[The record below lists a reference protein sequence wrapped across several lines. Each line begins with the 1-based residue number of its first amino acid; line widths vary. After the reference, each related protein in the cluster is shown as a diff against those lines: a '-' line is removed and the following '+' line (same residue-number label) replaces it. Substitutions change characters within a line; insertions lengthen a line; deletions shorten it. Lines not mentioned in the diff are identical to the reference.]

1 MTDPG
6 HIPVLPE
13 QTIQG
18 LAPAPGQTLLDC
30 TLGRGGHAAML
41 MPLIAGG
48 TYIGLDLDAENLA
61 YATQRLQSLAR
72 EHDVTLHTLHRSFRD
87 ARAALAELAIDG
99 VSGLLADLGFASNQ
113 VDDAARGLGFREDGP
128 LDMRLNPDAP
138 LTAAN
143 LLEQLGET
151 ELADVI
157 WRYGEERLSR
167 RIARKIVERR
177 EAGEPI
183 TGTSDLASLVRR
195 AYGPA
200 GRRSKIDPA
209 TRTFMAL
216 RIAVNDEL
224 GALDQLLED
233 LPSLI
238 RPGGRAAII
247 SFHSLEDRPVK
258 QRFVQLSQDGIGQRI
273 TRKPL
278 IADEAEQ
285 HRNPRS
291 RSAKLRVFEKTT
303 NSRESNPK
311 TP

>member
-1 MTDPG
+1 
-6 HIPVLPE
+6 
-13 QTIQG
+13 
-18 LAPAPGQTLLDC
+18 
-30 TLGRGGHAAML
+30 ML
-41 MPLIAGG
+41 MPLIPGG

-258 QRFVQLSQDGIGQRI
+258 QRFVQLSQDRIGQRI